1 MKRSFK
7 KLILGIGMIVA
18 FFALI
23 IRRNRV
29 SQSHILRPVSF
40 LGYCCCTNIYLVI
53 NLFFH
58 DCCEKL
64 RIEIEKIA
72 TCMMVHAS
80 MVR

>member
-40 LGYCCCTNIYLVI
+40 LGYCCCTNILLSIY
-53 NLFFH
+53 FFMIAAKN
-58 DCCEKL
+58 CELRLKKL
-64 RIEIEKIA
+64 RNA
-72 TCMMVHAS
+72 
-80 MVR
+80 